1 MIYFNKETMDLTI
14 HKDKRNSGKYYHK
27 VPAKTLS
34 SYTKE
39 YALKDITK
47 YIQMY
52 DDLGRMNYISI
63 EYNIITKL
71 DPYTTYVYE
80 DLY

>member
-1 MIYFNKETMDLTI
+1 MELTI
-14 HKDKRNSGKYYHK
+14 YKDKRASGKHYHK
-27 VPAKTLS
+27 VPAKTNS
-34 SYTKE
+34 SAAKA
-39 YALKDITK
+39 YACREITK

>member
-1 MIYFNKETMDLTI
+1 MELTI
-14 HKDKRNSGKYYHK
+14 YKDKRGSGKHYHK
-27 VPAKTLS
+27 VPAKTNGNAAKA
-34 SYTKE
+34 YACKE
-39 YALKDITK
+39 ITK

-52 DDLGRMNYISI
+52 DDFGRMNYIGV
-63 EYNIITKL
+63 EYIIMTKL